1 MFDSC
6 ALLLSG
12 LVQPLFSSSVLFDLM
27 RPDGSSAISVMGGET
42 MTAEL
47 AHEIMG
53 LQVYLSFYQ
62 PVSI

>member
-6 ALLLSG
+6 GLLLSG
-12 LVQPLFSSSVLFDLM
+12 LVQPLFSSSVLVDLM
-27 RPDGSSAISVMGGET
+27 RPDGSAISVMGGET

-53 LQVYLSFYQ
+53 LQVYLSFY
-62 PVSI
+62 

>member
-1 MFDSC
+1 
-6 ALLLSG
+6 
-12 LVQPLFSSSVLFDLM
+12 M

-53 LQVYLSFYQ
+53 LQVYLPFYQ
-62 PVSI
+62 PVSISINHFPTLLGSDKEAV

>member
-1 MFDSC
+1 
-6 ALLLSG
+6 
-12 LVQPLFSSSVLFDLM
+12 M

-62 PVSI
+62 PVSIWINHFPTLLGSDEEAV